1 MMQSVGARR
10 LLDDAFASARS
21 AASPWAAFALGGCL
35 PMWLLLAQALHLM
48 ADTAHPA
55 PTRSFHQWGWL
66 MAAALIPAAWGRLV
80 WARAIEVALAG
91 AIPDRTCL
99 RTPPRQVAAAVALHL
114 VVVGAFAL
122 LSFTMLPLIV
132 LPWAMGVAVAV
143 IALDPLG
150 GTRRGSSALF
160 ASLIPVRPWL
170 GAAVVLLIAAL
181 MVAVNLWIFASGVA
195 WLAQDTLGIPAGR
208 YTALLG
214 WRNPDAWVAAGIG
227 GLALIDP
234 VLIAAAVAAGAHRRA
249 RASGS
254 DLTAWLARLELRR

>member
-1 MMQSVGARR
+1 M
-10 LLDDAFASARS
+10 
-21 AASPWAAFALGGCL
+21 
-35 PMWLLLAQALHLM
+35 
-48 ADTAHPA
+48 
-55 PTRSFHQWGWL
+55 
-66 MAAALIPAAWGRLV
+66 
-80 WARAIEVALAG
+80 
-91 AIPDRTCL
+91 
-99 RTPPRQVAAAVALHL
+99 
-114 VVVGAFAL
+114 
-122 LSFTMLPLIV
+122 
-132 LPWAMGVAVAV
+132 

-150 GTRRGSSALF
+150 GIRRGSSALF

-208 YTALLG
+208 FTALLG
-214 WRNPDAWVAAGIG
+214 WRNPDAWFAAGIG
-227 GLALIDP
+227 GLAMIDP